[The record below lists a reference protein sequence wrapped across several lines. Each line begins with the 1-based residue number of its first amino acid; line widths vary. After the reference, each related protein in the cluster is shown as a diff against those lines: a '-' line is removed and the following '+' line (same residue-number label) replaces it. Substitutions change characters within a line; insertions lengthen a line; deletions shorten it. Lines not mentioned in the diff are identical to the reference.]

1 MMTTMHNPPHPG
13 AVLKDGVFD
22 GSTISITDF
31 AKHIGMS
38 RVALSRVLN
47 GAASLSA
54 DMAIRL
60 AQALG
65 GSAQSWLR
73 MQADYDVWKLSH
85 SQRGRVL
92 PLKFD
97 SRNNDAYALAA

>member
-1 MMTTMHNPPHPG
+1 MIAMHTPPHPG

-22 GSTISITDF
+22 GSNISVTDF

-47 GAASLSA
+47 GAAAMSA
-54 DMAIRL
+54 DLAIRL

-73 MQADYDVWKLSH
+73 LQADYDVWRLS
-85 SQRGRVL
+85 QIKRARIL
-92 PLKFD
+92 PIKFGNDD
-97 SRNNDAYALAA
+97 SYRLAA

>member
-1 MMTTMHNPPHPG
+1 MYQGKPPHPG

-22 GSTISITDF
+22 GSNISVTDF

-47 GAASLSA
+47 GTAAMSA
-54 DMAIRL
+54 DLAIRL

-73 MQADYDVWKLSH
+73 LQADYDVWKQSQVKRARILPIKFEQDHRFHLS
-85 SQRGRVL
+85 
-92 PLKFD
+92 
-97 SRNNDAYALAA
+97 A

>member
-1 MMTTMHNPPHPG
+1 MTTMHNPPHPG

-22 GSTISITDF
+22 GSNISVTDF

-47 GAASLSA
+47 GAAAMSA
-54 DMAIRL
+54 DLAIRL

-73 MQADYDVWKLSH
+73 LQADYDVWKQ
-85 SQRGRVL
+85 SQVKRARIL
-92 PLKFD
+92 PIKF
-97 SRNNDAYALAA
+97 SNDDRYHLAA

>member
-1 MMTTMHNPPHPG
+1 MTTMHNPPHPG

-22 GSTISITDF
+22 GSSISVTDF

-38 RVALSRVLN
+38 RVALSRVVN
-47 GAASLSA
+47 GAAAMSA
-54 DMAIRL
+54 DLAIRL

-73 MQADYDVWKLSH
+73 LQADYDVWKLSH
-85 SQRGRVL
+85 TKRARIL
-92 PLKFD
+92 PIKFSNDD
-97 SRNNDAYALAA
+97 SFHIAA

>member
-1 MMTTMHNPPHPG
+1 MTTMHNPPHPG
-13 AVLKDGVFD
+13 TVLKDGVFD
-22 GSTISITDF
+22 GSNISVTDF

-47 GAASLSA
+47 GAAAMSA

-73 MQADYDVWKLSH
+73 LQADYDVWKLSH
-85 SQRGRVL
+85 SKRTRIL
-92 PLKFD
+92 PLKLD
-97 SRNNDAYALAA
+97 SHNNDAYALAA